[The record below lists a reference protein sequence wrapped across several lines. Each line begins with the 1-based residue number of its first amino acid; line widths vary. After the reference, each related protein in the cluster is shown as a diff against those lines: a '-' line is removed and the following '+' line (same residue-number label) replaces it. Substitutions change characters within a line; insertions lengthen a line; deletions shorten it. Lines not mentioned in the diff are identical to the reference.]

1 MKKHVGIIGYSA
13 TKIGKHADKTPLDL
27 AWEALRDAL
36 KHSGIKKTDI
46 DGLYISP
53 EGFGAPNAQMFA
65 SRVTEFFGKP
75 FKSCCKYE
83 LGGTTSLLALKHAV
97 QEIMLG
103 RIECAAVLAAEK
115 NMTEGTPEDFHTFI
129 ASSILGLVGLYGTY
143 QAPYGIGAPVPF
155 YAMGV
160 QRYMHEYGVT
170 PEQIAKLAVILRD
183 HASQN
188 PLAEFQKPIT
198 VEEVL
203 ASRMISPPMHLL
215 ECSKFSDGAACVI
228 LCSEKK
234 ARELKKELVFI
245 TGMGEYHDD
254 SHFIPTTLDKSIC
267 EFIAVKEAAKE
278 AFADAGK
285 KPEDIHVA
293 EVYGVFAGTELMVI
307 EDLGF
312 FSKGE
317 AALAAQKDWLRV
329 GGQLPVDTSGGRLSH
344 GHPACVTPLLEVIE
358 ISKQLRGEA
367 NGRQVKNAKTGL
379 VHAEHGMLNGSM
391 VMILET

>member
-1 MKKHVGIIGYSA
+1 MKKHVGIIGYAA
-13 TKIGKHADKTPLDL
+13 TKIGKHADKTPLDM
-27 AWEALRDAL
+27 AWEAMRDAI
-36 KHSGIKKTDI
+36 KSAGIKKSDI
-46 DGLYISP
+46 EGLYVTP

-65 SRVTEFFGKP
+65 SRLTEFFGRP
-75 FKSCCKYE
+75 LKSCCKYE
-83 LGGTTSLLALKHAV
+83 LGGTTSLLGLKHAV

-103 RIECAAVLAAEK
+103 RVDCVAVLAAEK
-115 NMTEGTPEDFHTFI
+115 NIADGVPDDYHTFI

-160 QRYMHEYGVT
+160 QRYMHEYGVSA
-170 PEQIAKLAVILRD
+170 EQIAKLAVLLRD
-183 HASQN
+183 NASKN
-188 PLAEFQKPIT
+188 PLAEFQKIIT

-203 ASRMISPPMHLL
+203 KSRMISPPMHLL

-234 ARELKKELVFI
+234 ARGLKKEPIFI
-245 TGMGEYHDD
+245 TGIGEYHDD

-267 EFIAVKEAAKE
+267 EFVAVKEAAKE

-285 KPEDIHVA
+285 KPENIDVA

-307 EDLGF
+307 ENLGF
-312 FSKGE
+312 FKKGE
-317 AALAAQKDWLRV
+317 AGIAAQKDYLRV

-358 ISKQLRGEA
+358 ITKQLRGEA
-367 NGRQVKNAKTGL
+367 DGRQVKNAKTGL

-391 VMILET
+391 VMILEV